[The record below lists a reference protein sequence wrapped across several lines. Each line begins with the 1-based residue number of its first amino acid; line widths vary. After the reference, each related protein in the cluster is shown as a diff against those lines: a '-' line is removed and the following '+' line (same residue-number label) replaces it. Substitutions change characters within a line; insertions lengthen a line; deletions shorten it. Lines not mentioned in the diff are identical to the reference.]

1 MTAPAV
7 DMHCHLDLYPDPK
20 LVLEEVGRRKVYVLS
35 VTTTPTAWHGTNAL
49 AAGNARVK
57 TALGVHPRRA
67 HVRKHELTLFDKLLS
82 DTRYVGEI
90 GLDGSPEYKP
100 HWRDQTK
107 VFDHVLAACARV
119 GGRILT
125 IHSRAA
131 ATEVLDALERRSNAG
146 TPILHWFSGSKSELR
161 RAIEMKCWF
170 SVGSAMLKS
179 KNGRELVA
187 SMPRERVL
195 TETDGPFGQYA
206 GKALQP
212 ADTRYAVDMLSK
224 LWSMSTDDVA
234 SCILASFRGLIAS

>member
-57 TALGVHPRRA
+57 TALGLHPQLA
-67 HVRKHELTLFDKLLS
+67 HERKHELTLFDKLLS

>member
-1 MTAPAV
+1 MTAPAI

-57 TALGVHPRRA
+57 TALGLHPQLA
-67 HVRKHELTLFDKLLS
+67 HERKHELTLFDKLLS

-195 TETDGPFGQYA
+195 TETDGPFGEYA